1 MPAIQLIQPSAVLH
15 PGEAGPVD
23 FAPFEW
29 RFLAQGDSWFSFGS
43 LLPWATSNLL
53 NPLELKAS
61 ACAVNCAVPGKELVH
76 MVDAR
81 RDPSFLNLLL
91 GVFEMPWT
99 ALLLSGGGNDLIDAI
114 RTPFID
120 RHGKPV
126 DPALRLLLTPA
137 ERGDPANPDGYISEA
152 GWATFEAHLVA
163 QFHEFVAARDDA
175 RSQSQ
180 GVPIFCHTYDIVTP
194 RNAGAGP
201 NLGPWLWPALNA
213 YGVPDDADIRIAL
226 ARAFLERLEVLL
238 LMLDLPNLH
247 VVPTQGILE
256 PADAVSGPSHDWENE
271 IHPNPGGYAKL
282 AKRYGAAIDAV
293 LG

>member
-1 MPAIQLIQPSAVLH
+1 MPVLEIFQPSAVLH

-23 FAPFEW
+23 FTPFAW

-53 NPLELKAS
+53 NPLDLKAS
-61 ACAVNCAVPGKELVH
+61 ACAVNCAMPGKELVH

-81 RDPSFLNLLL
+81 RDPAFLNLLL
-91 GVFEMPWT
+91 GMFEMPWT

-114 RTPFID
+114 RTPSLD
-120 RHGKPV
+120 AHGHPV
-126 DPALRLLLTPA
+126 DRALRLLLTPE
-137 ERGDPANPDGYISEA
+137 ERGDVASVAGYISEA
-152 GWATFEAHLVA
+152 GWATFEAHIVA

-175 RSQSQ
+175 RSRSR

-194 RNAGAGP
+194 RNAGAGL
-201 NLGPWLWPALNA
+201 NHGPWLWPALNA
-213 YGVPDDADIRIAL
+213 YAVPEADRIAL

-238 LMLDLPNLH
+238 LTLDLPNVH

-282 AKRYGAAIDAV
+282 AQRYGAAIDAV

>member
-1 MPAIQLIQPSAVLH
+1 MPAIQLFQASAVLH

-23 FAPFEW
+23 FSPFSW

-53 NPLELKAS
+53 NPLELAAS
-61 ACAVNCAVPGKELVH
+61 ACAVNCAAPGKELVH

-91 GVFEMPWT
+91 GRFEMPWT

-114 RTPFID
+114 RTPFVD
-120 RHGKPV
+120 AHG
-126 DPALRLLLTPA
+126 DAIEPARRLLLTPA
-137 ERGDPANPDGYISEA
+137 ERGDVSSAAGYISED
-152 GWATFEAHLVA
+152 GWATFETYLVA

-175 RSQSQ
+175 RSQSR

-194 RNAGAGP
+194 RNAGAGL
-201 NLGPWLWPALNA
+201 NHGPWLWPALNA
-213 YGVPDDADIRIAL
+213 YDVPEADRIGL
-226 ARAFLERLEVLL
+226 ARAFLERLQA
-238 LMLDLPNLH
+238 LMLGLDLPNLH
-247 VVPTQGILE
+247 VVATQGTLQ

-282 AKRYGAAIDAV
+282 AQPYGAAIDAV